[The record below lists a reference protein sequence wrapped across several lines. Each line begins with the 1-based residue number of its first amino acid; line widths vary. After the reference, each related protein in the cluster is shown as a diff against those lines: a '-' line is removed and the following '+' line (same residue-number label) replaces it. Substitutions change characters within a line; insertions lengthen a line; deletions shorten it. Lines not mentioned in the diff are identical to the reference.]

1 MPNSDGY
8 IVGYI
13 LQMGNTLVKQ
23 HITSQNLNYNLETCK
38 EVNTTKFLNQKM
50 KKHNFGETYGRGQVL
65 QNWETYLIRK
75 REEERDEGKLGI
87 ALEWLQGQ

>member
-13 LQMGNTLVKQ
+13 LQVGNTLVKQ

-38 EVNTTKFLNQKM
+38 KVNTTKFLNQKM
-50 KKHNFGETYGRGQVL
+50 KKNITP
-65 QNWETYLIRK
+65 
-75 REEERDEGKLGI
+75 GKLMAGDRSLRI
-87 ALEWLQGQ
+87 EKHT